1 MLRHDMMNGALKDAR
16 AASIVMRGL
25 KRIALSGRAV
35 CATIRQPSIAI
46 FNDFDYLLL
55 LKRGGETVFFGELG
69 EDSSNLI
76 EYLEQYEATPRILP
90 GENPATWMLT
100 TIGAGSAQQ
109 SGKPFDYSGNYLGS
123 TLFKKCTET
132 IKSIC
137 AGATEHNK
145 VTFPSKYATSSRT
158 QAILVLKRSMTVYFR
173 SPSYNLTRILVSAV
187 VALLF
192 SSVYASQRVPETESD
207 MSSRI
212 NSIFIAVLFLYVSAL
227 NTVLAVFESERNM
240 FYRHKASNM
249 YDSRAILMG
258 FTLAEVPFVFMA
270 SIVFSVTFYFI
281 MGFATD
287 AGKFFYFFM
296 FFFFGL
302 ASFTFIGQMLVSLL
316 RDATTAQVLGGLVVN
331 MTVMTSGVLLR
342 PDKIPDFWIFAYW
355 VFPGHYIYEGIF
367 TTQFNGDTTEIVA
380 TVGSPFFQARGCNFA
395 STEPCLGT
403 AEQWVQVRHGD
414 LSRPISLPVLTLQV
428 VFFFV
433 FRPVLPTLT

>member
-1 MLRHDMMNGALKDAR
+1 
-16 AASIVMRGL
+16 MRGL

-35 CATIRQPSIAI
+35 CATIHQPSIAI

-69 EDSSNLI
+69 NDSSKLI
-76 EYLEQYEATPRILP
+76 QYLEQYETTPRILP

-109 SGKPFDYSGNYLGS
+109 SGKPFDYAGS
-123 TLFKKCTET
+123 YVGSSLFEKCTET
-132 IKSIC
+132 IRNIT
-137 AGATEHNK
+137 AGATEENK
-145 VTFPSKYATSSRT
+145 VTFPSKYATSSKT
-158 QAILVLKRSMTVYFR
+158 QSLLVLKRSMIVYFR

-212 NSIFIAVLFLYVSAL
+212 NSIFIAVLFLCVSAL

-249 YDSRAILMG
+249 YDSRAILLG

-270 SIVFSVTFYFI
+270 SVVFSVTFYFI
-281 MGFATD
+281 MGFAME
-287 AGKFFYFFM
+287 AGKFFYFLM
-296 FFFFGL
+296 FVFFAL
-302 ASFTFIGQMLVSLL
+302 ACFTFIGQMLVSLL
-316 RDATTAQVLGGLVVN
+316 RDATTAQVLGGLLIN
-331 MTVMTSGVLLR
+331 MTVMTSGILLR
-342 PDKIPDFWIFAYW
+342 PDNIPDFWIFAYW

-367 TTQFNGDTTEIVA
+367 TTQYDGDTTEIVA
-380 TVGSPFFQARGCNFA
+380 TVGSPFFQARECNYV
-395 STEPCLGT
+395 STEPCVGT
-403 AEQWVQVRHGD
+403 AEQWVQTNFTDFDVSHVGYCAGY
-414 LSRPISLPVLTLQV
+414 LIALVFISRIITYFALTHLNY
-428 VFFFV
+428 
-433 FRPVLPTLT
+433 RET